1 MTPEQIRD
9 LAANVAPRLNR
20 SESGT
25 CASGVPEQIM
35 LLAEIAAQ
43 LAELNG
49 TMRQLKHKR
58 LAVDGVDPLWASNP
72 TFYGLGPNGQRR
84 ALEKDDLA
92 FFEPNHN
99 YSAGFVVTEDGTRM
113 AVSQAR
119 AREAGWEDVAALMAE
134 KGIQ

>member
-43 LAELNG
+43 LAELNRYLRQSPAERQIEEA
-49 TMRQLKHKR
+49 MRHI
-58 LAVDGVDPLWASNP
+58 AA
-72 TFYGLGPNGQRR
+72 
-84 ALEKDDLA
+84 
-92 FFEPNHN
+92 
-99 YSAGFVVTEDGTRM
+99 
-113 AVSQAR
+113 
-119 AREAGWEDVAALMAE
+119 EADHD
-134 KGIQ
+134 